1 VESRYSL
8 EAFTQGYVK
17 LLREV
22 ARNKAAGFGYMTE
35 PAA

>member
-8 EAFTQGYVK
+8 EAFTKGYVK

-22 ARNKAAGFGYMTE
+22 AHNTAAGFGDITE
-35 PAA
+35 PVA